1 MFGGIGIRVGLD
13 EEVYYLKGYQG
24 DSLEA
29 EVLIPKRMMV
39 ENERDLLSIG
49 SRLVGID
56 IGIRLYTIKELI
68 DQYEDF
74 DVPKR
79 LTIYVIE
86 ELEQS
91 MRVSLESIDKVFK
104 IAVNEGTSQIG
115 TEWEYQD
122 DYEYVLVNNLV
133 NEEDKEE
140 YDRYIG

>member
-86 ELEQS
+86 DLEQS

-104 IAVNEGTSQIG
+104 IAVNEGMSQIG
-115 TEWEYQD
+115 TE
-122 DYEYVLVNNLV
+122 
-133 NEEDKEE
+133 
-140 YDRYIG
+140 